1 MPTTQV
7 RCPNCRQPLTAEIDQ
22 LFDVAADPS
31 AKQRLLS
38 GAFNLINCPH
48 CGFQGQLP
56 TPIVYH
62 DADKEL
68 LLTFFPPELGIP
80 VQEQERAVGGLINQ
94 VVNRLPQEK
103 RKAYLL
109 QPQTTLTLQGL
120 IERVLE
126 GEGITREMIQAQQQ
140 RLNLIQR
147 LMGVSP
153 DVLEEIVRQED
164 KLMDSEF
171 FSLLG
176 RLIETSLM
184 GGDQEAARQLSEL
197 QQALLSLTTFGRQVQ
212 EQSREV
218 EAAVASLQAL
228 GQNLTRES
236 LLDLVIQAPNETRV
250 SALVSLARSGM
261 DYQFFQLLSE
271 RIDRARG
278 DGRARLV
285 ALREQLLELTRQ
297 VDQQVQARQQ
307 ASRQQIE
314 AILQAEDITEAMLQ
328 NLQSVD
334 DFFINELNRVMETAQ
349 REGDTARLQ
358 KIAQMVQ
365 VLQQVSAPP
374 GLQLIEEL
382 VEAPDDEARRRI
394 LEANQEQITPE
405 FLDTLTN
412 LVHQVQSS
420 DDREMAER
428 IRAVHRQVLRFS
440 MQANLKK

>member
-7 RCPNCRQPLTAEIDQ
+7 RCPNCRQPVTADIDQ

-48 CGFQGQLP
+48 CGFQGQIP

-62 DADKEL
+62 DPDKEL
-68 LLTFFPPELGIP
+68 LLTFFPPDLGVP
-80 VQEQERAVGGLINQ
+80 VQEQERATGGLITQ

-153 DVLEEIVRQED
+153 DVREEIARQED
-164 KLMDSEF
+164 QLMDGEF
-171 FSLLG
+171 FGLLG

-197 QQALLSLTTFGRQVQ
+197 QQGLLPLTTFGKQMQ
-212 EQSREV
+212 EQSKEV
-218 EAAVASLQAL
+218 EAAVASLQSM
-228 GQNLTRES
+228 GQNLTRDT
-236 LLDLVIQAPNETRV
+236 LLDLVIQAPNDTRL

-278 DGRARLV
+278 EGRTRLV
-285 ALREQLLELTRQ
+285 ALREKLLELTRQ
-297 VDQQVQARQQ
+297 VDQQVEARQS
-307 ASRQQIE
+307 AAKQQIE
-314 AILQAEDITEAMLQ
+314 AILQAEDVTEAMLQ

-349 REGDTARLQ
+349 REGDNARLQ
-358 KIAQMVQ
+358 KLAMMVQ

-382 VEAPDDEARRRI
+382 VEAPDDETRRQI
-394 LEANQEQITPE
+394 LDANQDQITPE

-412 LVHQVQSS
+412 LVNQVQSGE
-420 DDREMAER
+420 DKEMVER
-428 IRAVHRQVLRFS
+428 IRAVHRQVLRYS

>member
-1 MPTTQV
+1 
-7 RCPNCRQPLTAEIDQ
+7 
-22 LFDVAADPS
+22 
-31 AKQRLLS
+31 
-38 GAFNLINCPH
+38 
-48 CGFQGQLP
+48 
-56 TPIVYH
+56 
-62 DADKEL
+62 
-68 LLTFFPPELGIP
+68 
-80 VQEQERAVGGLINQ
+80 
-94 VVNRLPQEK
+94 
-103 RKAYLL
+103 
-109 QPQTTLTLQGL
+109 
-120 IERVLE
+120 
-126 GEGITREMIQAQQQ
+126 
-140 RLNLIQR
+140 
-147 LMGVSP
+147 
-153 DVLEEIVRQED
+153 
-164 KLMDSEF
+164 MDSEF